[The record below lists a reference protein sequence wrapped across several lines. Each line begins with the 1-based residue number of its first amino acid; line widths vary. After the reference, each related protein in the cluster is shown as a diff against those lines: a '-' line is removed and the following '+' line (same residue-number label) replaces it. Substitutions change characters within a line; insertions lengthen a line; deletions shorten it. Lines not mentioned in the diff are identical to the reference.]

1 MSADAFVDRVFANLP
16 PHGGRFE
23 VRTWRHQNRPT
34 KEGVGVL
41 PSPGVNVDAVAA
53 RVLDLGHYKGNID
66 FVDECRVVDDPRFT
80 PPASTRFYQRV
91 KVPILGSLHHE
102 LVIHDRGE
110 RDGWR
115 VLAWDL
121 LEDETDRLDGK
132 QGARSEYNV
141 GAWLIRADA
150 VAYSLSSCPRKGDVG
165 RLKYAALTKGADA
178 GVNKVLQANIEGM
191 LKWSR
196 R

>member
-1 MSADAFVDRVFANLP
+1 MSAEAFVDRVFGNLP
-16 PHGGRFE
+16 SHRGGFE
-23 VRTWRHQNRPT
+23 VRTWRHNSRPT

-41 PSPGVNVDAVAA
+41 PSSGVDVDAFAA
-53 RVLDLGHYKGNID
+53 RVLDLDHYQGNID
-66 FVDECRVVDDPRFT
+66 FVVECRVVPDDRFV
-80 PPASTRFYQRV
+80 PPAATRFYQRV
-91 KVPILGSLHHE
+91 KVPVLGSLHHE
-102 LVIHDRGE
+102 LVIHDRGD

-121 LEDETDRLDGK
+121 LEAETDRLDGK

-141 GAWLIRADA
+141 GAWMIRPDA
-150 VAYSLSSCPRKGDVG
+150 VGYALSSCPRKGDVG

-178 GVNKVLQANIEGM
+178 GVHKVLQGNIEGM